1 MVFSA
6 AEENYIKA
14 IWKLQKDNTNVTT
27 NALSEALR
35 TKPASVTD
43 MLKRL
48 KDKNILNYLP
58 YYGVQL
64 NAEGQQAALLIIR
77 RHRLWEYFLAEKLKF
92 DWDAVHPLA
101 EELEHI
107 NSPELTN
114 RLDAYLGYP
123 QMDPH
128 GDPIP
133 NIEGQMPVTSRIVL
147 ADFALNQ
154 PAEVSGVLNQ
164 SSELLELLKHKKI
177 TIGAT
182 IKICRRFEFDGSLE
196 IQLQDLP
203 LITLSSYLA
212 QNILVKPL
220 QA

>member
-1 MVFSA
+1 MIFSA

-14 IWKLQKDNTNVTT
+14 IWKLQKDQTNVTT

-48 KDKNILNYLP
+48 KEKNILNYLP

-64 NAEGQQAALLIIR
+64 NADGQKAALLIIR

-114 RLDAYLGYP
+114 RLDAFLGYP
-123 QMDPH
+123 QLDPH

-133 NIEGQMPVTSRIVL
+133 DIQGQMPETTRIAL
-147 ADFALNQ
+147 ADFSFTV
-154 PAEVSGVLNQ
+154 PAVVSGVLNQ

-177 TIGAT
+177 TIGAQLELF
-182 IKICRRFEFDGSLE
+182 RRFEFDGSLE
-196 IQLQDLP
+196 IRLQDNSFV
-203 LITLSSYLA
+203 TLSSYLA

>member
-27 NALSEALR
+27 NALSEALN

-48 KDKNILNYLP
+48 KDKKILKYFP

-123 QMDPH
+123 QIDPH

-133 NIEGQMPVTSRIVL
+133 NIKGQMPVTTRIAL
-147 ADFALNQ
+147 ADFPLNQ
-154 PAEVSGVLNQ
+154 PAVVSGVLNQ

-182 IKICRRFEFDGSLE
+182 IEICRRFEFDGSIE

-203 LITLSSYLA
+203 LITLSFYLS
-212 QNILVKPL
+212 QNILVKPI
-220 QA
+220 QP